1 MIGGACSRNATP
13 CAVWRGCS
21 VQPDVFDFL
30 CVGSG
35 PAGQK
40 AAIQA
45 AKAGFRAAII
55 EREAQVG
62 GSCLLSGTIPSK
74 ALREQALRYRR
85 MQRSA
90 SSLAVELR
98 GDAPLSALLHGV
110 DSVIDAQD
118 RYLQAQLERNQ
129 VELIHGRGT
138 FLDASRVQVQRLDG
152 SCRVVSAPRVLLAPG
167 SRPRHVPAIEVDH
180 EHILDSDSILSL
192 PYLPRSMVVLGS
204 GVIACEYASIFAALG
219 CAVTL
224 LDKAPEPLGFLDPG
238 LRKGFLDAF
247 QAMGGEYRGSCEVL
261 GARFDGFS
269 QVEVQ
274 VRDGDAL
281 GADIVFAAFGRV
293 ANLDGIGLDRLKLAI
308 SSRGHV
314 QVDERY
320 ETNIP
325 GIFAA
330 GDAIGPPALACAAAD
345 QGRRAA
351 LAALGL
357 PPPAHTSLVPSGV
370 YTIPEIG
377 SVGITQTEA
386 EAKKLDLVVGR
397 ADFAEVARAHIAGEP
412 VGFLTMLCERGTA
425 RVLGVQVIG
434 EGATELVHLGQAAI
448 ASGATAEFFIEQIFN
463 FPTMSEA
470 YRIAAFDV
478 LKQGHIL
485 RINMS
490 PNSLHLTSVAPS
502 MSRAKS

>member
-1 MIGGACSRNATP
+1 M
-13 CAVWRGCS
+13 CAPWRAFS
-21 VQPDVFDFL
+21 VQPDAFDFI

-55 EREAQVG
+55 ERDSQVG

-85 MQRSA
+85 MQGSA

-110 DSVIDAQD
+110 DVVIAAQD
-118 RYLQAQLERNQ
+118 RYLQAQLARNQ
-129 VELIHGRGT
+129 VTLIRGRGT
-138 FLDASRVQVQRLDG
+138 FLDANRIEVQRLDG
-152 SCRVVSAPRVLLAPG
+152 SRIVVRAARVLLATG
-167 SRPRHVPAIEVDH
+167 SRPRHVAAIQVDH
-180 EHILDSDSILSL
+180 EHVLDSDSILSL
-192 PYLPRSMVVLGS
+192 SYIPRSMVVLGS

-224 LDKAPEPLGFLDPG
+224 LDKAREPLGFLDPA
-238 LRKGFLDAF
+238 LREGFLKAF
-247 QAMGGEYRGSCEVL
+247 QAMGGKYQGGAEVT

-274 VRDGDAL
+274 LQSGEVL
-281 GADIVFAAFGRV
+281 TADIVFAAFGRV
-293 ANLDGIGLDRLKLAI
+293 ANLEGIGLDRLELAI

-314 QVDERY
+314 QVNERF

-357 PPPAHTSLVPSGV
+357 PPPAVTSLVPSGV
-370 YTIPEIG
+370 YTIPEIAT
-377 SVGITQTEA
+377 VGLSQSEA
-386 EAKKLDLVVGR
+386 AAKKIDLVVGR
-397 ADFAEVARAHIAGEP
+397 ADFSEVARAHIAGEP
-412 VGFLTMLCERGTA
+412 VGFLALLCERSTA
-425 RVLGVQVIG
+425 RVLGVQVLG
-434 EGATELVHLGQAAI
+434 EGATELVHLGQAAV
-448 ASGATAEFFIEQIFN
+448 ATGATADFFIEQIFN

-478 LKQGHIL
+478 LKQ
-485 RINMS
+485 R
-490 PNSLHLTSVAPS
+490 SVPQAAQLKLA
-502 MSRAKS
+502 RAAS

>member
-1 MIGGACSRNATP
+1 MQSETY
-13 CAVWRGCS
+13 
-21 VQPDVFDFL
+21 DFV

-45 AKAGFRAAII
+45 AKAGFRVGVI

-74 ALREQALRYRR
+74 ALREQAQRYRR
-85 MQRSA
+85 MQGSA

-110 DSVIDAQD
+110 DIVIAAQD
-118 RYLQAQLERNQ
+118 RYLQAQLARNG
-129 VELIHGRGT
+129 VDLIRGRAV
-138 FLDASRVQVQRLDG
+138 FLEADRIDVQRLDG
-152 SCRVVSAPRVLLAPG
+152 SRIVVHAPRVLLAPG

-192 PYLPRSMVVLGS
+192 SYIPRSMMVLGS

-219 CAVTL
+219 CAVTMI
-224 LDKAPEPLGFLDPG
+224 DKATEPLGFLDLG
-238 LRKGFLDAF
+238 LRAGFLAAF
-247 QAMGGEYRGSCEVL
+247 RAMGGTYRGGAEVA

-269 QVEVQ
+269 QVAVELRGGEV
-274 VRDGDAL
+274 L
-281 GADIVFAAFGRV
+281 TCDIVFAAFGRI
-293 ANLDGIGLDRLKLAI
+293 ANLDGIGVDRLRLAI

-320 ETNIP
+320 QTNIP

-357 PPPAHTSLVPSGV
+357 PPPPHTSLVPSGV
-370 YTIPEIG
+370 YTIPEIAC
-377 SVGITQTEA
+377 VGLSQSEA
-386 EAKKLDLVVGR
+386 AAKKIDVIVGS
-397 ADFAEVARAHIAGEP
+397 ADFSEVARAHIAGEP
-412 VGFLTMLCERGTA
+412 QGFLALLCERGSA
-425 RVLGVQVIG
+425 RVLGVQIIG
-434 EGATELVHLGQAAI
+434 EGATDLVHLGQSAI
-448 ASGATAEFFIEQIFN
+448 ASGATADFFVEQIFN
-463 FPTMSEA
+463 FPTMTEA

-478 LKQGHIL
+478 LKQGPANRRPAARRPAPPPAHL
-485 RINMS
+485 
-490 PNSLHLTSVAPS
+490 SLAG
-502 MSRAKS
+502 A

>member
-1 MIGGACSRNATP
+1 M
-13 CAVWRGCS
+13 
-21 VQPDVFDFL
+21 QPDAYDFL
-30 CVGSG
+30 CIGSG

-45 AKAGFRAAII
+45 AKAGFRAAIV
-55 EREAQVG
+55 ERDAQVG

-85 MQRSA
+85 MQGSA

-110 DSVIDAQD
+110 DVVIAAQD
-118 RYLQAQLERNQ
+118 RYLQAQLARNG
-129 VELIHGRGT
+129 VELIRGRAV
-138 FLDASRVQVQRLDG
+138 FIDANRVEVQRLDG
-152 SCRVVSAPRVLLAPG
+152 SRIVVRASHILLATG
-167 SRPRHVPAIEVDH
+167 SRPRHVAGVEVDH

-192 PYLPRSMVVLGS
+192 PYIPRTMVVLGS
-204 GVIACEYASIFAALG
+204 GVIACEYASIFTALG

-224 LDKAPEPLGFLDPG
+224 LDKAAEPLGFLDAA
-238 LRKGFLDAF
+238 LRKGFLAAF
-247 QAMGGEYRGSCEVL
+247 EAMGGKYRGGAEVA

-269 QVEVQ
+269 QVEV
-274 VRDGDAL
+274 RLRSGETL
-281 GADIVFAAFGRV
+281 TADIVFAAFGRV
-293 ANLDGIGLDRLKLAI
+293 ANLDGIGLDRLDLAI

-357 PPPAHTSLVPSGV
+357 PPPAATSMVPSGV
-370 YTIPEIG
+370 YTIPEIAC
-377 SVGITQTEA
+377 VGLSQGEA
-386 EAKKLDLVVGR
+386 ASKKIDIVVGR
-397 ADFAEVARAHIAGEP
+397 ADFSEVARAHIVGEP
-412 VGFLTMLCERGTA
+412 VGFLTLLCERTTG
-425 RVLGVQVIG
+425 RILGCQVIG

-448 ASGATAEFFIEQIFN
+448 ATGATADFFIEQIFN
-463 FPTMSEA
+463 FPTMTEA

-478 LKQGHIL
+478 LKQ
-485 RINMS
+485 RAV
-490 PNSLHLTSVAPS
+490 PQATHLKLAHVA
-502 MSRAKS
+502 R

>member
-1 MIGGACSRNATP
+1 M
-13 CAVWRGCS
+13 
-21 VQPDVFDFL
+21 QPDKFDFL

-45 AKAGFRAAII
+45 AKAGFKAAII
-55 EREAQVG
+55 ERESQVG

-85 MQRSA
+85 MQGSA

-110 DSVIDAQD
+110 DIVINAQD
-118 RYLQAQLERNQ
+118 RYLQAQLARNG
-129 VELIHGRGT
+129 VELIRGRSV
-138 FLDASRVQVQRLDG
+138 FLDANRIEVQRLDG
-152 SCRVVSAPRVLLAPG
+152 SSSVVSAPRVLLATG

-192 PYLPRSMVVLGS
+192 AYIPRSMVVLGS

-219 CAVTL
+219 CSVTL
-224 LDKAPEPLGFLDPG
+224 LDKAAEPLGFLDPS
-238 LRKGFLDAF
+238 LRRGFLAAF
-247 QAMGGEYRGSCEVL
+247 QAMGGGYRGGAEVA

-274 VRDGDAL
+274 VRDGAPL
-281 GADIVFAAFGRV
+281 IADIVFAAFGRV
-293 ANLDGIGLDRLKLAI
+293 ANLDGIGLDRLQLAI
-308 SSRGHV
+308 SNRGHV
-314 QVDERY
+314 QVDARY

-325 GIFAA
+325 GVFAA

-370 YTIPEIG
+370 YTIPEIAC
-377 SVGITQTEA
+377 VGLSQSEA
-386 EAKKLDLVVGR
+386 AAKKIDLIVGR
-397 ADFAEVARAHIAGEP
+397 ADFSEVARAHIAGEP
-412 VGFLTMLCERGTA
+412 AGFLTLLCERVTA
-425 RVLGVQVIG
+425 RVLGVQALG

-448 ASGATAEFFIEQIFN
+448 AAGLTADFFIEQIFN

-478 LKQGHIL
+478 LKQ
-485 RINMS
+485 RS
-490 PNSLHLTSVAPS
+490 VPQAAHLKLAHAAS
-502 MSRAKS
+502 

>member
-1 MIGGACSRNATP
+1 MQSA
-13 CAVWRGCS
+13 
-21 VQPDVFDFL
+21 DFDL
-30 CVGSG
+30 ICIGSG

-45 AKAGFRAAII
+45 AKAGFRACIV
-55 EREAQVG
+55 EREPQVG

-85 MQRSA
+85 MQGSA

-110 DSVIDAQD
+110 DAVIGAQD
-118 RYLQAQLERNQ
+118 RYLQAQLARNQ
-129 VELIHGRGT
+129 VELIRGRGV
-138 FLDASRVQVQRLDG
+138 FLDANRVEVQRLDG
-152 SCRVVSAPRVLLAPG
+152 SRIVLRAPRVLLATG
-167 SRPRHVPAIEVDH
+167 SRPRHVPAIAVDH

-224 LDKAPEPLGFLDPG
+224 LDKAAEPLGFLDSA
-238 LRKGFLDAF
+238 LRTGFLTAF
-247 QAMGGEYRGSCEVL
+247 QAMGGKYRGGAEVA

-269 QVEVQ
+269 QVQVQ
-274 VRDGDAL
+274 LRSGAVL
-281 GADIVFAAFGRV
+281 TADIVFAAFGRV
-293 ANLDGIGLDRLKLAI
+293 ANLEGIGLDRLQLAI

-320 ETNIP
+320 QTNIP

-351 LAALGL
+351 LAALRL
-357 PPPAHTSLVPSGV
+357 PPPALTSLVPSGV
-370 YTIPEIG
+370 YTIPEIAC
-377 SVGITQTEA
+377 VGISQNEA
-386 EAKKLDLVVGR
+386 AAKNIDLIVGR
-397 ADFAEVARAHIAGEP
+397 ADFSEVARAHIAGEP
-412 VGFLTMLCERGTA
+412 VGFLTLLCERSTA
-425 RVLGVQVIG
+425 RVLGCQVLG
-434 EGATELVHLGQAAI
+434 EGATDLVHLGQAAI
-448 ASGATAEFFIEQIFN
+448 ATGATADFFIEQIFN
-463 FPTMSEA
+463 FPTMTEA
-470 YRIAAFDV
+470 YRIAAFDIS
-478 LKQGHIL
+478 KQ
-485 RINMS
+485 RS
-490 PNSLHLTSVAPS
+490 QVQAAPRQVAS
-502 MSRAKS
+502 AAR